1 MDSKEFIK
9 ALRTLIR
16 EEVRAA
22 VRDEIKALNETKT
35 VSKSKLTAEAIWE
48 SMGSTAGKRSTGA
61 HTTTTPKPKKF
72 VKDPLLNDLLN
83 DTASNPIQLTEDYD
97 TIGTFSA
104 EMAQGFGM
112 IRANGVATNNSPI
125 VAPMNDLD
133 GRPVNMGNEQVAT
146 VVNAMT
152 KDYSALMK
160 AIDAK
165 KGKV

>member
-22 VRDEIKALNETKT
+22 VRDEIKALNESKT
-35 VSKSKLTAEAIWE
+35 VSKPKLTADAIWE

-61 HTTTTPKPKKF
+61 HTTTPKPKKF

-83 DTASNPIQLTEDYD
+83 DTASNPIQLTEGYD
-97 TIGTFSA
+97 TIGSFSA

-112 IRANGVATNNSPI
+112 MRNTDTGLNTPA
-125 VAPMNDLD
+125 VAPVRDLD

-160 AIDAK
+160 AIDKK

>member
-1 MDSKEFIK
+1 
-9 ALRTLIR
+9 
-16 EEVRAA
+16 
-22 VRDEIKALNETKT
+22 
-35 VSKSKLTAEAIWE
+35 
-48 SMGSTAGKRSTGA
+48 MGSTAGKRSTGA
-61 HTTTTPKPKKF
+61 HTTTPKPKKF

-112 IRANGVATNNSPI
+112 MRANGVTTNNSPI

>member
-16 EEVRAA
+16 EEVRSA
-22 VRDEIKALNETKT
+22 VREELKVLTENKQQPKPKLKAED
-35 VSKSKLTAEAIWE
+35 IWE
-48 SMGSTAGKRSTGA
+48 SMGSTAGKSARSTVA
-61 HTTTTPKPKKF
+61 QNTITKKSF

-83 DTASNPIQLTEDYD
+83 DTASRPIQMNEGYD
-97 TIGTFSA
+97 TIGTYSA

-112 IRANGVATNNSPI
+112 MRGTDTSAPAI
-125 VAPMNDLD
+125 APMRDLD
-133 GRPVNMGNEQVAT
+133 GRPVNMDNEGVAT

-160 AIDAK
+160 AIDKK
-165 KGKV
+165 KGK

>member
-1 MDSKEFIK
+1 MNSKEFIK

-22 VRDEIKALNETKT
+22 VREEIQSLNENKR
-35 VSKSKLTAEAIWE
+35 VSNNKLRAEDIWE
-48 SMGSTAGKRSTGA
+48 SMG
-61 HTTTTPKPKKF
+61 TTKPVSNKTKKF

-83 DTASNPIQLTEDYD
+83 DTASNPIQLSEGYD
-97 TIGTFSA
+97 TIGAYSA

-112 IRANGVATNNSPI
+112 MRGSQNMTPA
-125 VAPMNDLD
+125 VAPMHDLN
-133 GRPVNMGNEQVAT
+133 GQPVNTKNEQVAT

-160 AIDAK
+160 AIDKK
-165 KGKV
+165 KGIA

>member
-35 VSKSKLTAEAIWE
+35 VSKPKLTAEAIWE
-48 SMGSTAGKRSTGA
+48 SMGSTTSKSTGA
-61 HTTTTPKPKKF
+61 HTTTPKPKKF
-72 VKDPLLNDLLN
+72 VKDPLLNELLN
-83 DTASNPIQLTEDYD
+83 DTASNPIQLTEGYD
-97 TIGTFSA
+97 TIGSFSA

-112 IRANGVATNNSPI
+112 MRNTDTSINTPA
-125 VAPMNDLD
+125 VAPVRDLD
-133 GRPVNMGNEQVAT
+133 GRAVNMNNEKVAT

-160 AIDAK
+160 AIDKK
-165 KGKV
+165 KGKA

>member
-22 VRDEIKALNETKT
+22 VREEIKVLTENKQQP
-35 VSKSKLTAEAIWE
+35 KPKLKVEDIWE
-48 SMGSTAGKRSTGA
+48 SMGSTGKSARSTGA
-61 HTTTTPKPKKF
+61 HTTTSKKSF

-83 DTASNPIQLTEDYD
+83 DTASRPTQMNEGYD
-97 TIGTFSA
+97 TIGTYSA

-112 IRANGVATNNSPI
+112 MRGTDTSVPV
-125 VAPMNDLD
+125 VAPMRDLD
-133 GRPVNMGNEQVAT
+133 GRPVNMDNEGVAT

-160 AIDAK
+160 AIDKK
-165 KGKV
+165 KGK

>member
-22 VRDEIKALNETKT
+22 VREEMKVLTENKQRPKTKLK
-35 VSKSKLTAEAIWE
+35 VDDIWE
-48 SMGSTAGKRSTGA
+48 SMGSTTGKSTKSTGA
-61 HTTTTPKPKKF
+61 HTTTPKKSF
-72 VKDPLLNDLLN
+72 SKDPLLNDLLN
-83 DTASNPIQLTEDYD
+83 DTASRPIQINEGYD
-97 TIGTFSA
+97 TISTYSA

-112 IRANGVATNNSPI
+112 MRGTDMSTPV
-125 VAPMNDLD
+125 VAPARDLD
-133 GRPVNMGNEQVAT
+133 GRPVNMDNEAVAT

-160 AIDAK
+160 AIDKK
-165 KGKV
+165 KGK

>member
-22 VRDEIKALNETKT
+22 VREEIKVLTENKQQ
-35 VSKSKLTAEAIWE
+35 SKPKLKVDDIWE
-48 SMGSTAGKRSTGA
+48 SMGSTAGKSTRSTGA
-61 HTTTTPKPKKF
+61 HTTTPKKSF
-72 VKDPLLNDLLN
+72 SKDPLLNDLLN
-83 DTASNPIQLTEDYD
+83 DTASRPIQINEGYD
-97 TIGTFSA
+97 TIGTYSA

-112 IRANGVATNNSPI
+112 MRSVEMSSTPV
-125 VAPMNDLD
+125 VAPARDLD
-133 GRPVNMGNEQVAT
+133 GRPVNMDNEAVAT

-160 AIDAK
+160 AIDKK
-165 KGKV
+165 KGK

>member
-22 VRDEIKALNETKT
+22 VREEIKVLTENKQQ
-35 VSKSKLTAEAIWE
+35 SKPKLKAEDIWE
-48 SMGSTAGKRSTGA
+48 SMGSTSKPVRSTGA
-61 HTTTTPKPKKF
+61 HTTTKKSF

-83 DTASNPIQLTEDYD
+83 DTASRPTQMNEGYD
-97 TIGTFSA
+97 TVGTFSA

-112 IRANGVATNNSPI
+112 MRGTDTLAPT
-125 VAPMNDLD
+125 VAPMRDLD
-133 GRPVNMGNEQVAT
+133 GRPVNMDNEGVAT

-160 AIDAK
+160 AIDKK
-165 KGKV
+165 KGK